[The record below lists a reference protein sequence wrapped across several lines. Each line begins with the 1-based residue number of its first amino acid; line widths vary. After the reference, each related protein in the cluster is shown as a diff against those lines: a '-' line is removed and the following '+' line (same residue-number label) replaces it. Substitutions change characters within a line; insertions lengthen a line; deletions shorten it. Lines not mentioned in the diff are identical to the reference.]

1 MTRLMMVI
9 FSMAATTLMGTF
21 MVVALV
27 MGMDTLKPILVAVAL
42 GFVAAMPVT
51 YFVTRRL
58 A

>member
-9 FSMAATTLMGTF
+9 FSMAATSLMGVF
-21 MVVALV
+21 IVIALTT
-27 MGMDTLKPILVAVAL
+27 GMDTLKPILVAAAL